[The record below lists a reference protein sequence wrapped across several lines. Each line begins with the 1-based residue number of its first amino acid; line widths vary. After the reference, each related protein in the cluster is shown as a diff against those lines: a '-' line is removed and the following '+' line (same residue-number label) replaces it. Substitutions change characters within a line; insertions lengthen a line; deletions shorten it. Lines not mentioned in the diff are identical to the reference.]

1 MITRFKSKGGIH
13 FALVNILQNMHNLVR
28 IKGLSDI
35 SCKQLWGN
43 KIAVITT
50 CCNFNESEVD
60 TPFKSKGLKKLFE
73 AGDATGIQPQHTQ
86 RLRKILALLE
96 TADKIEDMDLS
107 GLNLHALKGNRKGT
121 HAVKVSGN
129 WRVTFKIIDG
139 DVIDI
144 NYEDYH

>member
-1 MITRFKSKGGIH
+1 MIKR
-13 FALVNILQNMHNLVR
+13 
-28 IKGLSDI
+28 
-35 SCKQLWGN
+35 
-43 KIAVITT
+43 
-50 CCNFNESEVD
+50 
-60 TPFKSKGLKKLFE
+60 FKSKGLKKLFE
-73 AGDATGIQPQHTQ
+73 TGDVTGIQPQNTQ
-86 RLRKILALLE
+86 RLRRILALLE

-139 DVIDI
+139 DVVDV